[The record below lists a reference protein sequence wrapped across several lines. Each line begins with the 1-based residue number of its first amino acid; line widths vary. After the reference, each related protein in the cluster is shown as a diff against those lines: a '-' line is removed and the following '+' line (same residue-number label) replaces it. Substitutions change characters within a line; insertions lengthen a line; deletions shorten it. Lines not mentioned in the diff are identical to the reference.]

1 MKDEAI
7 DILLKPINTFIKSE
21 TTAGIVLFISTI
33 VALLWANSAFAST
46 YHHLWHEEFSISLA
60 GHTISN
66 SLHHWIN
73 DGLMSMFFFVVGL
86 ELKREII
93 GGDLSSPRQAI
104 LPLVAALGGMI
115 VPALLFIAFNTQA
128 PELNGWGIP
137 VATDLAFVLGIL
149 SLLGKRVPV
158 ALKVFITALAITDDI
173 GGVLIIAFFYTSDI
187 SVVSLLTGA
196 AFLIVLILANIL
208 GVRSV
213 IFYGIVGIGG
223 LWLAFLMS
231 GVHATIAGVIA
242 AITIP
247 ARTKIDEVGFG
258 KKLRS
263 YVDEFMII
271 PPNDVTLLEPEQ
283 MHVIEK
289 IKTLAHAA
297 DTPLQRLEHAMHPL
311 VAFVVL
317 PLFALA
323 NAGIEFSS
331 DFFSGIVHPVSL
343 GVIVGLFIGK
353 FVGISGACWLV
364 IKMKWTSLPPLVTW
378 RHILGVAFLGGIGFT
393 MSMFITNLAFEDATL
408 NVLSKTGILVG
419 SLIAGTI
426 GSIILRFSKPA

>member
-7 DILLKPINTFIKSE
+7 DIILKPINTFIKSE

-33 VALLWANSAFAST
+33 IALLWANSAFAST
-46 YHHLWHEEFSISLA
+46 YHHLWHEEFSINLA

-128 PELNGWGIP
+128 PEKNGWGIP
-137 VATDLAFVLGIL
+137 MATDIAFALGIL

-158 ALKVFITALAITDDI
+158 ALKVFLTALAIADDL
-173 GGVLIIAFFYTSDI
+173 GAVLVVAFFYTSDI

-289 IKTLAHAA
+289 IKTLAQAA

>member
-7 DILLKPINTFIKSE
+7 DILLKPVNTFIKRE

-33 VALLWANSAFAST
+33 IALLWANSAFAST
-46 YHHLWHEEFSISLA
+46 YHQLWHEEFSISLA

-104 LPLVAALGGMI
+104 LPLVGAVGGMI
-115 VPALLFIAFNTQA
+115 VPAILFVSFNTQA
-128 PELNGWGIP
+128 PEKNGWGIP
-137 VATDLAFVLGIL
+137 MATDIAFALGIL
-149 SLLGKRVPV
+149 SLLGKRVPT
-158 ALKVFITALAITDDI
+158 ALKVFLTALAIADDL
-173 GGVLIIAFFYTSDI
+173 GAVLVIAFFYTSDI
-187 SVVSLLTGA
+187 SVVNLLSGV
-196 AFLIVLILANIL
+196 AFLIILMLANIL

-223 LWLAFLMS
+223 LWLTFLMS
-231 GVHATIAGVIA
+231 GVHATIAGVLA

-247 ARTKIDEVGFG
+247 ARTKIDEVRFG
-258 KKLRS
+258 KKLRN
-263 YVDEFMII
+263 YVDELMTI

-283 MHVIEK
+283 MHIIEK
-289 IKTLAHAA
+289 IKSLTHAA
-297 DTPLQRLEHAMHPL
+297 DTPLQRLEHSMHPM

-323 NAGIEFSS
+323 NAGIEFNR
-331 DFFSGIVHPVSL
+331 DFFSSLAHPVSL
-343 GVIVGLFIGK
+343 GVMAGLVIGK
-353 FVGISGACWLV
+353 FVGISGACWLM
-364 IKMKWTSLPPLVTW
+364 IKMKWASLPPLVTW
-378 RHILGVAFLGGIGFT
+378 RHILGAAFLGGIGFT
-393 MSMFITNLAFEDATL
+393 MSMFVTNLAFNDPAL
-408 NVLSKTGILVG
+408 NVFSKTGILVG
-419 SLIAGTI
+419 SLLAGVV
-426 GSIILRFSKPA
+426 GFFILRFSKTA